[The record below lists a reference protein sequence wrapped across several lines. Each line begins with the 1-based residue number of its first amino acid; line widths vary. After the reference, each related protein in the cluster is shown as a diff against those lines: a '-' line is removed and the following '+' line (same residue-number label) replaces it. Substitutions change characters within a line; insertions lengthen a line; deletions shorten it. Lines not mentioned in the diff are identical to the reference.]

1 MQMERTRAKS
11 LNWSP
16 VLGTPGWSAMQSKR
30 ALDVIQIDAFTD
42 RPYGGNPAMVVLEAD
57 RLSDENIR
65 AIAGEMSVGQTVFVL
80 SSKTADF
87 RLSYWTPGGEMDFSG
102 HLTVAAFLALI
113 EVGLAEIP
121 QDVTMFELETK
132 AGMLQVEVVKNEQ
145 TALHE
150 IQITHEKAEFLET
163 YDPVDYAEALGLSLA
178 DIMSPHPVQ
187 TVSTGT
193 PQLMIPVNTPKS
205 LERIQ
210 PDWKRLNELQQESDW
225 VSIQVFSPETGK
237 AAPDVHVRHFA
248 PALGINEDPVTGSA
262 AASMCWYMLRYGI
275 VNASYPVTSIVI
287 AQGSFVNR
295 PGRIFVEVRGDEDV
309 IQHVK
314 VSGTGVI
321 VLRGKLY
328 F

>member
-1 MQMERTRAKS
+1 
-11 LNWSP
+11 
-16 VLGTPGWSAMQSKR
+16 MQSKR

-42 RPYGGNPAMVVLEAD
+42 TPYGGNPAMVVLGAD
-57 RLSDENIR
+57 RLNDESIQS
-65 AIAGEMSVGQTVFVL
+65 IAREMSVGQTVFVL
-80 SSKTADF
+80 SSKKADYRF
-87 RLSYWTPGGEMDFSG
+87 LYWTPGGEMRFSG

-150 IQITHEKAEFLET
+150 IQITHEAAEFMDT
-163 YDPVDYAEALGLSLA
+163 YEPVEYAEALGLSLA
-178 DIMSPHPVQ
+178 DIMSPHPIQ

-205 LERIQ
+205 LERIH
-210 PDWKRLNELQQESDW
+210 PDWKRLNELQQDSDW
-225 VSIQVFSPETGK
+225 TSIQVFSPETK
-237 AAPDVHVRHFA
+237 EATPDVHARHFA

-262 AASMCWYMLRYGI
+262 AGSMCWYMLRYGI
-275 VNASYPVTSIVI
+275 IAPSYPVTSLVI
-287 AQGSFVNR
+287 EQGSHVNR
-295 PGRIFVEVRGDEDV
+295 PGKIFVEVRGDQET
-309 IQHVK
+309 IQNVK